1 MNDITLA
8 SLFEIQGL
16 KEKALEVYK
25 NILKNDP
32 QNKEAIAGIRRISGV
47 RKKFRGVNEEMK
59 QFFISM
65 STKDEFSE
73 FERWLVKLCN

>member
-16 KEKALEVYK
+16 KDKALEVYK

>member
-1 MNDITLA
+1 MSDISLA

-16 KEKALEVYK
+16 KDKALEVYK

-47 RKKFRGVNEEMK
+47 RKKFRGVNEDMK
-59 QFFISM
+59 QFFVSM
-65 STKDEFSE
+65 NTKDEFIK